1 MAQRLRRTDMPETA
15 ARCSAS
21 VVRMLSPEQMP
32 QEQDFEQ
39 ALTARA
45 AAGENIKRHIGAVS
59 NVVASK
65 ITLAYRR
72 ASRHTVECYE
82 RLARSGKDLA
92 SRTVYNVRR
101 AKEARPLQL
110 LAVIAGAAFSFGAA
124 IRIWRS
130 RHE

>member
-15 ARCSAS
+15 ARYSAS
-21 VVRMLSPEQMP
+21 VVRMPSPEQMP

-45 AAGENIKRHIGAVS
+45 AAGEKIKRHIRAVS
-59 NVVASK
+59 NAVASK
-65 ITLAYRR
+65 MMLAYRS
-72 ASRHTVECYE
+72 ASRHTVESCE
-82 RLARSGKDLA
+82 HLARSGKDLA
-92 SRTVYNVRR
+92 SRTRYSVRR
-101 AKEARPLQL
+101 AKEERPLQL
-110 LAVIAGAAFSFGAA
+110 LAVIAGAAFAAGAA

>member
-1 MAQRLRRTDMPETA
+1 MPETA
-15 ARCSAS
+15 ARYSGS
-21 VVRMLSPEQMP
+21 VVAMPSPEQMP
-32 QEQDFEQ
+32 QDQDFEQ
-39 ALTARA
+39 ARTAGV
-45 AAGENIKRHIGAVS
+45 AGGEKKKRHVSAVS
-59 NVVASK
+59 NAVASK
-65 ITLAYRR
+65 MTLAYRR